1 MVLCRSDVVWL
12 LLLVKRLELSNH
24 PEEALPADET
34 TLSDT
39 VKCQIVRYSVCC
51 RISTCQAECESEA
64 LQSKPDSK
72 GSNSAAPYPLKQLT
86 SSRTCEEE

>member
-39 VKCQIVRYSVCC
+39 VKCQTIRYSENKVPAKLD
-51 RISTCQAECESEA
+51 RMRKRGVAKEA
-64 LQSKPDSK
+64 RLDLELELRPT
-72 GSNSAAPYPLKQLT
+72 G
-86 SSRTCEEE
+86 